1 MTDIAYSPADIADS
15 PSASEP
21 PASAAPEMKPS
32 RWLFTLARPVR
43 GWLLLNL
50 LAGWGGSL
58 LFIVAAWLLA
68 GVIHGAF
75 MEEVDRE
82 ALTMPLVVIAGLLIL
97 RGVSAWLRGEAGF
110 HAGARVRRRLR
121 GELLEKLG
129 GYDRE
134 RRAGHAGASLTSQL
148 LEQVEA
154 LDGFFSRYL
163 PQMGLAVLTP
173 LSILVVVFPLNWAAG
188 VILLVTAPLIPLFM
202 ALVGMGAAAL
212 NRRNFRALSRLS
224 AHYQDRLRGLATL
237 RHYGLAARQETG
249 IHAAAEGF
257 RQRTMAVL
265 RIAFLSSAVL
275 EFFASVAIAVL
286 AVYLGMSY
294 LGYLDFGHYGEPIT
308 LETGLF
314 ILLLAPEFYLPL
326 RELGAHYHDRAAA
339 IGAAEE
345 LMPLFADP
353 SDHDPAPSAQ
363 TAARQAAASSTNLMD
378 GLTIQLK
385 GLEFRYRDA
394 TRPALADLNLT
405 LKPGERVAVV
415 GASGA
420 GKSTLLALLLGQLR
434 PQQGEILINGDP
446 LIELEPA
453 SWHARLG
460 WLGQHPYL
468 FHASLRENLSMALE
482 SRPWPNAPS
491 AHSPRAVL
499 QEAPAVQTALEQAG
513 LSELIA
519 SLPQRLESRLGE
531 QGHGLS
537 GGQLRRL
544 ALARALL
551 KQPALLL
558 LDEPTAALDR
568 ESELELIQRLQALPR
583 TTGMLLLTHR
593 PATLALAERIV
604 VLEAGRIVA
613 QGERAELDDPAAPIT
628 QRLIQ
633 EGLLD
638 A

>member
-1 MTDIAYSPADIADS
+1 MP
-15 PSASEP
+15 
-21 PASAAPEMKPS
+21 
-32 RWLFTLARPVR
+32 
-43 GWLLLNL
+43 LLL
-50 LAGWGGSL
+50 
-58 LFIVAAWLLA
+58 
-68 GVIHGAF
+68 
-75 MEEVDRE
+75 
-82 ALTMPLVVIAGLLIL
+82 IAGLLIL
-97 RGVSAWLRGEAGF
+97 RGASAWLRGEAGF

-121 GELLEKLG
+121 AELLEKLG

-134 RRAGHAGASLTSQL
+134 RRAGHAGAALTSQL

-154 LDGFFSRYL
+154 LDGFFSCYL
-163 PQMGLAVLTP
+163 PQMGLALLAP
-173 LSILVVVFPLNWAAG
+173 ISILAVVFPLNWTAG
-188 VILLVTAPLIPLFM
+188 LILLITAPLIPLFM

-237 RHYGLAARQETG
+237 RHYGLAEQQEGG
-249 IHAAAEGF
+249 IQAAAEGF

-265 RIAFLSSAVL
+265 RVAFLSSAVL

-308 LETGLF
+308 LKTGLF

-326 RELGAHYHDRAAA
+326 RDLGAHYHDRAAA

-345 LMPLFADP
+345 LMPLFADAAGQ
-353 SDHDPAPSAQ
+353 DPAQASQP
-363 TAARQAAASSTNLMD
+363 AAPAPE
-378 GLTIQLK
+378 GELTIQLQ
-385 GLEFRYRDA
+385 GLEFGYQNA
-394 TRPALADLNLT
+394 NHSALSGLDLT
-405 LKPGERVAVV
+405 LRPGERIALV

-434 PQQGEILINGDP
+434 PQQGEIRINDLP
-446 LIELEPA
+446 LNRLDPA

-468 FHASLRENLSMALE
+468 FHASLRENLTMALDYG
-482 SRPWPNAPS
+482 PGPS
-491 AHSPRAVL
+491 PEEGHQKSPSPPGERGWGEGEIAEFTD
-499 QEAPAVQTALEQAG
+499 QQIHAALEQAG

-519 SLPQRLESRLGE
+519 SLPQGLESRLGE

-568 ESELELIQRLQALPR
+568 QSELALIQRLQALPR
-583 TTGMLLLTHR
+583 STGMLLLTHR
-593 PATLALAERIV
+593 PATLALADRIL

-613 QGERAELDDPAAPIT
+613 QGERAKLDDPTAPIT